1 MYWWC
6 SVRQKD
12 NKCPATVIQKGTTFV
27 LGNNTHNQPGNPGAL
42 LQTKV
47 RVEVL
52 RQCVE
57 DTQKSANCLAEDV
70 IMSIR
75 DEDDHQ
81 FPKLANEA
89 RAVNR
94 CRQGMRPPEPAS
106 LDFQLA
112 DCVPPDFIRSDIHIN
127 GARHIIFATDEQLR
141 LLSDTRTW
149 YLDAT
154 FKVTLKAV
162 KTSISSTPDSDEVVC
177 DFEAAIWGAVKE
189 VFPSVTIHGCT
200 FHWCQ
205 AVYRKISE
213 LGLQTAYKEKGPVF
227 RLLKKLLA
235 LPYLPRRHI
244 RPTFDEL
251 RQQAGTSEKL
261 VELFIYTDATWFQSS
276 VWGPA
281 RDLKARTLCLSQ
293 MCEVEK
299 TTFDLNIRKHGSSS
313 IMYSNFEINK

>member
-1 MYWWC
+1 
-6 SVRQKD
+6 
-12 NKCPATVIQKGTTFV
+12 
-27 LGNNTHNQPGNPGAL
+27 
-42 LQTKV
+42 
-47 RVEVL
+47 
-52 RQCVE
+52 
-57 DTQKSANCLAEDV
+57 
-70 IMSIR
+70 MSIR

-154 FKVTLKAV
+154 FKVVRKPFYQLMSIHAFVKSGECIKQVPLAFMFMSRRRKEDYIETLKAV
-162 KTSISSTPDSDEVVC
+162 KTSLSSTPDLDEVVC

-189 VFPSVTIHGCT
+189 VFSSVTIHGCT

-213 LGLQTAYKEKGPVF
+213 LGLQTEYKKGPIH

-244 RPTFDEL
+244 RPTFDKL

-276 VWGPA
+276 VWGPEMERA
-281 RDLKARTLCLSQ
+281 RMELEERQKYEERQQQFNMMQMIMGECNQRQTHTPIAPPFAAGSQ
-293 MCEVEK
+293 LLGQGISKM
-299 TTFDLNIRKHGSSS
+299 
-313 IMYSNFEINK
+313 